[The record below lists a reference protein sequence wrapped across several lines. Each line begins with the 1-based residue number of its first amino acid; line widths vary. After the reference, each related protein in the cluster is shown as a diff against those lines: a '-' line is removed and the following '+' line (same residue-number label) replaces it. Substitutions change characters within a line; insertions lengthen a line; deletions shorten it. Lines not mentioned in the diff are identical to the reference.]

1 MDPDIDAIFD
11 ELDATVVE
19 LDKPYDHSETVVE
32 RIEAEY
38 RQIPDAI
45 RERELEKSTL
55 TKEMETLKRKIK
67 STKNVRNHRM
77 VVANTAKSTA
87 RKEMKD
93 RIEKIKDRLYEIE
106 LEEKGSGIT
115 SQNMV
120 DATLKKK

>member
-55 TKEMETLKRKIK
+55 TREMETLKRKIK

-106 LEEKGSGIT
+106 LEEKGSNIT

-120 DATLKKK
+120 DATLKRK